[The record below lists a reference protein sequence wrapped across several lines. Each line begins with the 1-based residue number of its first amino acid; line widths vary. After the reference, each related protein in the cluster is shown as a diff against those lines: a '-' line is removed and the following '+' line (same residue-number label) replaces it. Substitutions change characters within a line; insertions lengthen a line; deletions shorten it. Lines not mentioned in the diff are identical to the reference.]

1 MKKKVLQ
8 FHVLDLRY
16 SSEQGHTQR
25 VIFRL
30 TTLPMLSIVSLITAN
45 VHADLEHDLE
55 SDLQKTKIVSKFPKQ

>member
-1 MKKKVLQ
+1 M
-8 FHVLDLRY
+8 
-16 SSEQGHTQR
+16 
-25 VIFRL
+25 IFRL